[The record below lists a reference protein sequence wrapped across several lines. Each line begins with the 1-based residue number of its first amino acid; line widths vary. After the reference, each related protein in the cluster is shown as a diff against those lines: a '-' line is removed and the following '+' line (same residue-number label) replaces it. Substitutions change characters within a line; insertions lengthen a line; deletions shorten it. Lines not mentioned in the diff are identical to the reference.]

1 MWQWQM
7 LVLVEVVDM
16 EVMEDVMLEVEVGM
30 AEMVEVTMVVV
41 EDMEKVLLVVMM
53 LVVVVGII
61 PKEEIILAAVEG
73 MVMVE
78 ILEKMVDMELVVELE
93 VVMVVTEYA

>member
-1 MWQWQM
+1 
-7 LVLVEVVDM
+7 M

-78 ILEKMVDMELVVELE
+78 IWEKMVDMELVVELE